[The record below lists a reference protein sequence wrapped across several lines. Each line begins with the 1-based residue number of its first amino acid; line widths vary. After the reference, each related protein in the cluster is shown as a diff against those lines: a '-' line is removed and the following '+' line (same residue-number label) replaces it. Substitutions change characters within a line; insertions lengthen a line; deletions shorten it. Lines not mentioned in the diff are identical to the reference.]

1 MEDAMSNE
9 QACLTHRVR
18 RLERSN
24 RRLMAGLFVGFCLSL
39 VAFASQQ
46 GDAPA
51 VLQAQRFQL
60 VDDTGHVWIDL
71 KHDSAETAI
80 FLFDDSGT
88 VRVGVAQF
96 AHGGGG
102 FALHGPQSRGAA
114 VLYLRDQGSLTFYD
128 AEDEATA
135 RFPVP

>member
-1 MEDAMSNE
+1 MPHD
-9 QACLTHRVR
+9 QAYLTQRVR
-18 RLERSN
+18 RLEQSN
-24 RRLMAGLFVGFCLSL
+24 RLLMAGLFLGFCLSL

-51 VLQAQRFQL
+51 VFQAQRFQL

-128 AEDEATA
+128 ADGEATA
-135 RFPVP
+135 RFPGP